1 MNKQRINKIYLK
13 NFKHVN
19 EAEINFNNNNLI
31 VLDGPN
37 GFGKTTIFDA
47 IELVITGK
55 ISRITNTIDRRLGYE
70 YNLFSNKSEVDT
82 EVRIEFENNGN
93 RIVIAKRI
101 DSKRRFTQSD
111 KKPDN
116 WNVFQT
122 YLLPEF
128 MSTFEYGNQIF
139 TKDVEDILDIPDLE
153 RFFNLFYYVQQE
165 ENTLFLKKSGKER
178 MEAISSLFDT
188 KEEERELSNI
198 KNAKKRISS
207 KKGAI
212 SDQIKKTR
220 FLLKN
225 WTNELGKMKKD
236 DNGNELYFKLLD
248 RTPVLEWDGENITVD
263 ITTRGKYLNELRAIY
278 KLRKDIEDFL
288 GTQFNNQINNY
299 LEKNELL
306 LNTIN
311 YSNFLEKHDKYTAL
325 KTKERSLKRLEKAF
339 SKSEIEKNID
349 ISSFRDI
356 DKILQLSLNV
366 TEIQSDIEDLK
377 LTKSKMSDFS
387 KIVQEFKSI
396 REDLLNS
403 FDKIKRPEDT
413 DCPLCGEPFDSYSDL
428 LESIQ
433 EKEKKFEKLTDK
445 EGRLYKQ
452 KLDNINVK
460 YIASINQE
468 IKNYFSE
475 SKNIV
480 SEKFYNSLT
489 SAVKMKD
496 QILEFIEW
504 CKNNNLQIDNFLN
517 IDSIGITNSETQFQE
532 LTRYILSKKKT
543 IGTDY
548 KEHENKKFIFENIFN
563 SNETELRS
571 VKLEDIQKKAEYINS
586 LFYNSGS
593 KKVKELR
600 AILKKNEEQ
609 ERKLIVSEKEAVKI
623 ISIYEDKIASHWRKI
638 IRDIEIPFYI
648 YSGKIIQNYQ
658 LGCGLFIR
666 EKDNYEKSI
675 MFVSGFENDH
685 DAINYLS
692 SGQLS
697 GLVIAFT
704 LALNT
709 VYEQK
714 SLSVLLIDDPVQT
727 MDEINVASFVE
738 LLRNDFSHKQII
750 LSTHEEEISKYIR
763 YKFSKYNLSTKRIN
777 VKNKLHE
784 LNDVE

>member
-1 MNKQRINKIYLK
+1 MNKQKINKIYLK
-13 NFKHVN
+13 NFKHIN
-19 EAEINFNNNNLI
+19 ESEINFDNNNLI

-55 ISRITNTIDRRLGYE
+55 ISRITNTIDRRMGYE
-70 YNLFSNKSEVDT
+70 YNLFSNKSDIDT
-82 EVRIEFENNGN
+82 EVRIEFETNENI
-93 RIVIAKRI
+93 IVIAKRI
-101 DSKRRFTQSD
+101 DSKKRFTQRD
-111 KKPDN
+111 NKPDN

-128 MSTFEYGNQIF
+128 TSKFEDGNKIS
-139 TKDVEDILDIPDLE
+139 TKDVEDILGIPDLE

-165 ENTLFLKKSGKER
+165 ENTLFLKKNGKER

-188 KEEERELSNI
+188 KEEESELSKIN
-198 KNAKKRISS
+198 NAKRLIS
-207 KKGAI
+207 KKKEAI
-212 SDQIKKTR
+212 SNQIQSTKN
-220 FLLKN
+220 LLRN
-225 WTNELGKMKKD
+225 WTNELDKMAKD
-236 DNGNELYFKLLD
+236 DNVNKSFFKLLN
-248 RTPVLEWDGENITVD
+248 RTQILEWDRENITVD
-263 ITTRGKYLNELRAIY
+263 ITTREKYLNELRDIY
-278 KLRKDIEDFL
+278 KLRKNIEDFL
-288 GTQFNNQINNY
+288 GTQFNNQIDNY
-299 LEKNELL
+299 LKKNELL

-311 YSNFLEKHDKYTAL
+311 YSNFLEKHDEYTAL
-325 KTKERSLKRLEKAF
+325 KTKERSLKRLEKVF
-339 SKSEIEKNID
+339 SKSEIEKKID
-349 ISSFRDI
+349 LSSFKDI
-356 DKILQLSLNV
+356 NEILQLSLNIP
-366 TEIQSDIEDLK
+366 EIRSDIQNLQ

-387 KIVQEFKSI
+387 KIFQEFKGT

-413 DCPLCGEPFDSYSDL
+413 NCPLCDSPFDSYNDL

-445 EGRLYKQ
+445 EGKLYEQ
-452 KLDNINVK
+452 QLDNIDVK

-468 IKNYFSE
+468 IKNYLSD

-480 SEKFYNSLT
+480 SDEFYDSLT

-496 QILEFIEW
+496 QILEFSEW
-504 CKNNNLQIDNFLN
+504 CKNNNLKIDIFLN
-517 IDSIGITNSETQFQE
+517 GDSIKTTNKETKFQE

-543 IGTDY
+543 ISTDY
-548 KEHENKKFIFENIFN
+548 KEHENKKFIFDNIFG
-563 SNETELRS
+563 SNDIELRS
-571 VKLEDIQKKAEYINS
+571 LKLENIEKKAAYINS
-586 LFYNSGS
+586 LFYSSGS
-593 KKVKELR
+593 KKVKELTSD
-600 AILKKNEEQ
+600 LEQNEKQ
-609 ERKLIVSEKEAVKI
+609 ERKLIISEKEISDI
-623 ISIYEDKIASHWRKI
+623 IDIYKKEIASHWRKI

-658 LGCGLFIR
+658 LGCGLFIHER
-666 EKDNYEKSI
+666 DNYEKSI

-704 LALNT
+704 LALNK

-714 SLSVLLIDDPVQT
+714 SLSVLLIDDPVQS
-727 MDEINVASFVE
+727 MDEINIASLVE

-763 YKFSKYNLSTKRIN
+763 YKFSKYNLNTKRIN
-777 VKNKLHE
+777 VKNKLYK
-784 LNDVE
+784 